1 MTSGLSQSQIVSAI
15 MDAISA
21 LRIVNG
27 GASYQPLEEMELEE
41 LVNRVQEEA
50 PTTALNEEEPPQPST
65 SGQGEEDPEQQTVRK
80 RAKEG
85 DNIPMENLQAS
96 TSEYVHPSKI
106 PKHLPTEVK
115 AQLRRLEYEVTM
127 TRRNFEAMKK
137 HVFTEYGQKY
147 NIHRNS
153 MNNNPVKYTEDLL
166 QRRHWT
172 PEEIEAF
179 DKFDY
184 NWPIR
189 QRDWWNMKGDLEL
202 MVELYKKYEHSLD
215 MLYQLRQLHKIE

>member
-1 MTSGLSQSQIVSAI
+1 MSSGLSQSQIISAI

-21 LRIVNG
+21 LWTVNG
-27 GASYQPLEEMELEE
+27 GASYYRLEEIELEE
-41 LVNRVQEEA
+41 LVNRVQEDA

-80 RAKEG
+80 RAEVG
-85 DNIPMENLQAS
+85 DDIPMENLQAS
-96 TSEYVHPSKI
+96 TSEYVQPSKI
-106 PKHLPTEVK
+106 PKHLPTAVK
-115 AQLRRLEYEVTM
+115 ARLRRLEYEVTM
-127 TRRNFEAMKK
+127 TRRNYENMKK

-153 MNNNPVKYTEDLL
+153 MNNNPFKYTEGLP

-179 DKFDY
+179 DKFAYD
-184 NWPIR
+184 WPIR
-189 QRDWWNMKGDLEL
+189 QWDWWNMKGDLEL
-202 MVELYKKYEHSLD
+202 MVELYE
-215 MLYQLRQLHKIE
+215 QLRQIHKIE